1 MRNEMLVMEEMVE
14 EVNDSCYGVAEAYEE
29 DGYLFVKSLRLS
41 PTNADLEKLEDH
53 LYPIIEGLRMDFNVD
68 FDVEYMKGRTM
79 VLNVLF

>member
-1 MRNEMLVMEEMVE
+1 MINEMLVIEEMVE

-29 DGYLFVKSLRLS
+29 DGYLFVKSLRLN
-41 PTNADLEKLEDH
+41 PTNTDLEKLENQI
-53 LYPIIEGLRMDFNVD
+53 YPIIEGLRMDFNVD